1 MTDRELD
8 RMMQHVLLDAIKRDC
23 EKETDD
29 VPAFKPTRHYQR
41 QIAAM
46 LKDPLKWE
54 RRRARPLW
62 KNVAQKIAVI
72 LLVFSLS
79 LGSLMAVSPT
89 VRAAVVRW
97 VTEWYE
103 THVVYRFSGEQIA
116 DEMPQ
121 YEVTD
126 LPEGYAETERVEW
139 PSYVSIIYQNV
150 NDENASWI
158 YLQYI
163 YMQQGAS
170 SNFGIEN
177 ADIIPVTVNG
187 LEGQLYL
194 TRDTEGADS
203 TITWIV
209 PDENMLFA
217 VSAALN
223 ANDILHIAE
232 SVSLSKIEK

>member
-29 VPAFKPTRHYQR
+29 VPAFKPTHHYQR
-41 QIAAM
+41 QMAEM

-62 KNVAQKIAVI
+62 KNVAQKAAVI

-103 THVVYRFSGEQIA
+103 TYIQEKIFREKCHIMKFLDFHRAIQKLS
-116 DEMPQ
+116 EM
-121 YEVTD
+121 YMKLLSAWYMS
-126 LPEGYAETERVEW
+126 LPMET
-139 PSYVSIIYQNV
+139 
-150 NDENASWI
+150 
-158 YLQYI
+158 
-163 YMQQGAS
+163 
-170 SNFGIEN
+170 
-177 ADIIPVTVNG
+177 
-187 LEGQLYL
+187 
-194 TRDTEGADS
+194 
-203 TITWIV
+203 
-209 PDENMLFA
+209 
-217 VSAALN
+217 
-223 ANDILHIAE
+223 
-232 SVSLSKIEK
+232 

>member
-41 QIAAM
+41 QMAAM
-46 LKDPLKWE
+46 LSDPLKWA
-54 RRRARPLW
+54 RKRARPIW
-62 KNVAQKIAVI
+62 KSALQKVAMI
-72 LLVFSLS
+72 LLVFTLS

-139 PSYVSIIYQNV
+139 PSYVSIIYQKV
-150 NDENASWI
+150 NDENAPWI

-170 SNFGIEN
+170 SNFEIEN

-194 TRDTEGADS
+194 TKDSEQSDS
-203 TITWIV
+203 TITWID
-209 PDENMLFA
+209 PNENILFA
-217 VSAALN
+217 VSAALG
-223 ANDILHIAE
+223 ADDILHIAE
-232 SVSLSKIEK
+232 SVSLVKTEK